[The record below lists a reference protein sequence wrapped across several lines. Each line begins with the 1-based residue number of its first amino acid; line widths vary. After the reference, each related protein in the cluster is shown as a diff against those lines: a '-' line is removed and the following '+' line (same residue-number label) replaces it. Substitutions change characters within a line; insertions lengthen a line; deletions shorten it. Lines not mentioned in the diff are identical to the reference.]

1 MRKHLALVICTGLIY
16 ANASLA
22 SNINYSYF
30 ELGYVEA
37 DWDYPD
43 IDDDGDGYELNASL
57 AVGETLALIGA
68 YQDLE
73 FDDGADGNQTRLGF
87 LYHKPYSTT
96 GDIVM
101 GLAYLET
108 EVDPDVGKSEDDTGN
123 WFSLEIR
130 NMTSPQTEISL
141 GLNRVDIFGDDETG
155 YNFGVVSGSPQG
167 FQFVLR
173 YIDRDD
179 ISSILLGLR
188 SSF

>member
-1 MRKHLALVICTGLIY
+1 MRKHLALVICAGLIY

-57 AVGETLALIGA
+57 EVGETLALIGA

-73 FDDGADGNQTRLGF
+73 FDDDGDGNQKRLGF

-123 WFSLEIR
+123 WFSLEVR

-141 GLNRVDIFGDDETG
+141 GLNRVDIFGEAETG
-155 YNFGVVSGSPQG
+155 YHFGVVSGSPQG

-179 ISSILLGLR
+179 ISSLLLGLR

>member
-1 MRKHLALVICTGLIY
+1 MRKYLALVIWTGLIY

-57 AVGETLALIGA
+57 DVGDTLALVAA

-73 FDDGADGNQTRLGF
+73 FDDDADGNQTSLGF

-96 GDIVM
+96 GDIVL

-108 EVDPDVGKSEDDTGN
+108 EVDPAAGNSTDDTGN

-130 NMTSPQTEISL
+130 NMTSPQTEISI
-141 GLNRVDIFGDDETG
+141 GLNRVDIFGDAESG
-155 YNFGVVSGSPQG
+155 YNFGVVSGSRDG

-179 ISSILLGLR
+179 IGSLLVGLR